1 MKSQLLFGAVMQI
14 TSSLA
19 VADVSTQIA
28 GFPSIEYAGHTII
41 THLMD
46 YGSIRMEMGYA
57 SAIATILFIIM
68 IAANLLVRKIL
79 RRVGT

>member
-1 MKSQLLFGAVMQI
+1 MKSQLMFGAVMQI

-19 VADVSTQIA
+19 IAEVATQLA

-46 YGSIRMEMGYA
+46 YGSLRMEMGYA
-57 SAIATILFIIM
+57 SSIATILFFMM
-68 IAANLLVRKIL
+68 IGANLLVRKVL
-79 RRVGT
+79 RRVGS